1 MVCPIVT
8 DNDDQNPLWTY
19 SLEVYQ
25 REGVAPLCLQCQDRF
40 GCDVNLLLYGGWLA
54 AQGLVLT
61 PEHLARIDAE
71 VDEWRQRVVRPL
83 RSLRRELRGYAEAEA
98 IRARI
103 SAVEL
108 EAEQQ
113 QQALIYRSHQASAAL
128 PGASDT
134 AEANLALIVQ
144 QQAGENGFTGQ
155 VTDLAEE
162 PDVPV
167 LLRNL
172 ARLIAV

>member
-1 MVCPIVT
+1 MENI
-8 DNDDQNPLWTY
+8 DQNPLWTY

-54 AQGLVLT
+54 VQGLALT
-61 PEHLARIDAE
+61 PEHLARIDAG

-83 RSLRRELRGYAEAEA
+83 RALRRELRGYAAAED

-108 EAEQQ
+108 DAEQQ
-113 QQALIYRSHQASAAL
+113 QQLQIYRLHQASAAL
-128 PGASDT
+128 PGAGDT

-144 QQAGENGFTGQ
+144 QGAGDHASAGLVTEWAEGQ
-155 VTDLAEE
+155 
-162 PDVPV
+162 DVPA